1 MIFNHTIWQIN
12 LIFKTK
18 PTLNIKIFQLVPINQ
33 KIKIW
38 NNFPQIASVKITK
51 FNKKLFLNKV
61 KKMILKFQ
69 RKTMKIKKTN

>member
-18 PTLNIKIFQLVPINQ
+18 PTLNTKIFQLVPIDQ

-38 NNFPQIASVKITK
+38 NNFLQITSAEITK
-51 FNKKLFLNKV
+51 FIKKLFLIKV
-61 KKMILKFQ
+61 KKIILKF
-69 RKTMKIKKTN
+69 